1 MNVIDY
7 RKESVMDQKE
17 YYQDKICIVTG
28 ANSGIGYALSEEL
41 LKRGATVYMAGRNPE
56 KVAKAAAQLS
66 AYEGQVR
73 TLVVDVTKQVQ
84 TGIEDTAAEAGRL
97 DMLFKN
103 AGISLL
109 GLFETATLD
118 DWKTMI
124 GTNLWSVIYGVHAAV
139 PIMLKQGFGH
149 IVNTSS
155 VGGIIPFPMQTI
167 YNCIK
172 YGVTG
177 LSESL
182 RYEYAEKGLRFSAIC
197 PGATATAI
205 YEKQL
210 GKTDNK
216 MKIPDT
222 AYPAD
227 KAASFVLDRVAVQK
241 GIIIV
246 PEGFLNDLWKGYVL
260 GEEPSE
266 IALLNQAHDRRIA
279 LEQGDP
285 ASAAAMSMHL

>member
-1 MNVIDY
+1 
-7 RKESVMDQKE
+7 MDQKE

-73 TLVVDVTKQVQ
+73 ILVVDVTKQEQVQ
-84 TGIEDTAAEAGRL
+84 QAIEGTAAETGRL
-97 DMLFKN
+97 DMLFNN

-118 DWKTMI
+118 DWKTI
-124 GTNLWSVIYGVHAAV
+124 IDTNLWSVIHGVHA
-139 PIMLKQGFGH
+139 KQGFGH

-182 RYEYAEKGLRFSAIC
+182 RYEYAEKGLHFSVVC
-197 PGATATAI
+197 PGDIATPVFSKVVDSKGRGT
-205 YEKQL
+205 E
-210 GKTDNK
+210 
-216 MKIPDT
+216 IPDD

-227 KAASFVLDRVAVQK
+227 KAASDILDGVAERQ
-241 GIIIV
+241 GRIIV
-246 PEGFLNDLWKGYVL
+246 PYEPNHLVYGGYILGNEQVEDFLLKH
-260 GEEPSE
+260 
-266 IALLNQAHDRRIA
+266 AHDHRILFETEGRFA
-279 LEQGDP
+279 
-285 ASAAAMSMHL
+285 

>member
-1 MNVIDY
+1 
-7 RKESVMDQKE
+7 
-17 YYQDKICIVTG
+17 
-28 ANSGIGYALSEEL
+28 
-41 LKRGATVYMAGRNPE
+41 
-56 KVAKAAAQLS
+56 
-66 AYEGQVR
+66 
-73 TLVVDVTKQVQ
+73 VDVTKQEQVQ
-84 TGIEDTAAEAGRL
+84 TAIEGTAAEAGRL
-97 DMLFKN
+97 DMLFNN

-182 RYEYAEKGLRFSAIC
+182 RYEYAEKGLRFSTIC